1 MAGMRIGTA
10 ADLAAVARGRRLDLG
25 WTQAGTAGRAGVSRK
40 WLSDFETGKATVDL
54 AAVLRLLEVLDVAL
68 HAGAGPAPA
77 NHPGDSGGGPVDLD
91 DHLDRY
97 LRP

>member
-1 MAGMRIGTA
+1 MRIHTA
-10 ADLAAVARGRRLDLG
+10 ADLAAVARGRRLDVG
-25 WTQAGTAGRAGVSRK
+25 WTQAETAGRAGVSRK

-54 AAVLRLLEVLDVAL
+54 AAVLRLLDVLEVAL
-68 HAGAGPAPA
+68 DAGAGPAPT
-77 NHPGDSGGGPVDLD
+77 NRPGGGGGGPVDLD